1 MKLTLSCG
9 FGFEEDW
16 EKFGAIFS
24 PSKFLGWISNLV
36 GSKMQDHE
44 FEWIKR

>member
-9 FGFEEDW
+9 FGFEEDL
-16 EKFGAIFS
+16 EKFCAIFG

-44 FEWIKR
+44 FEWIKM